1 MSLDEPN
8 LVRRKPVQVIA
19 VTGGKGGVG
28 KSTLSTNL
36 SMAFAQN
43 GRSTVLLDG
52 DLGLANADILLG
64 ITPRYTLADLIGGS
78 RSLEEI
84 LTPVRRNFSIVAGAS
99 GITRLAGLGEAE
111 HIGIVRAFSSLVD
124 DVDVLVV
131 DTPAGISSGTLQLTL
146 AAQHVIVVVV
156 DEPASVTDAYAV
168 MKVLSSEHD
177 MRHFKIVTN
186 MTRTPKAGTQLFA
199 TLTKVTNRFLDVV
212 LEHAGDIPDDD
223 VMRRAIREQKSV
235 VDAYPTSSS
244 AIAITQLARTASE
257 WVIPK
262 DSRGNIEF
270 FAERLFAPPA
280 KRLQVI
286 K

>member
-1 MSLDEPN
+1 MSLDAIGT
-8 LVRRKPVQVIA
+8 LRRRPVQVLA

-28 KSTLSTNL
+28 KSTLSINL
-36 SMAFAQN
+36 ATSFAVG

-64 ITPRYTLADLIGGS
+64 ITPRYTLADLVTGG

-84 LTPVRRNFSIVAGAS
+84 LTPVRRNLSIVAGAS
-99 GITRLAGLGEAE
+99 GITRLAGLSEAE
-111 HIGIVRAFSSLVD
+111 HLGIVRAFSSLVNEI
-124 DVDVLVV
+124 DVLVV
-131 DTPAGISSGTLQLTL
+131 DTPAGISSATLQLTL
-146 AAQHVIVVVV
+146 AAQHIVVVVV

-168 MKVLSSEHD
+168 MKVLSAEHG

-186 MTRTPKAGTQLFA
+186 MTRTPKAGEQLFS
-199 TLTKVTNRFLDVV
+199 TLTKVANRFLDVV

-223 VMRRAIREQKSV
+223 FMRRAIREQKPV
-235 VDAYPTSSS
+235 VEAFPDSSS
-244 AIAITQLARTASE
+244 ARAVSELARVARD
-257 WVIPK
+257 WAIPQ
-262 DSRGNIEF
+262 DSRGHIEF
-270 FAERLFAPPA
+270 FAERLLGSPA